1 MSTVN
6 YIYVSTSADT
16 VTWADVKSRVLAV
29 GVALL
34 FVYLVTIFI
43 IHRFTF
49 QCKLMLLSLKNKKE
63 SRMLSKSC
71 SKLLKLCIGM
81 ELQVYKIFKHRFIFN
96 FST

>member
-71 SKLLKLCIGM
+71 YKLLKLCIGM
-81 ELQVYKIFKHRFIFN
+81 ELQVYKIFKHRLIFN